1 MPHRLA
7 AECHRLGEV
16 SIGRQGERAAD
27 DLRPDRVELAHGLVH
42 ERPERRGIAHPPLDD
57 LDESPTSLA
66 VSSAKAWQ
74 QRHRLADSVALGAWT
89 GVRRLDYCVP
99 VRTEGDGRAPPV
111 LPSVS
116 HKGTTIGRRRGL
128 RHPSRARVAFPGT
141 RRAVTA
147 GRRHRGTGVPRHPGP
162 ALSGRRAD
170 HGERTRQHRRWKRD
184 QRQHREHRRSQ
195 TGRTWQSGDEAGELM
210 RAFTKPSQGT
220 MRWVT

>member
-16 SIGRQGERAAD
+16 AIGRQGERAAD

-147 GRRHRGTGVPRHPGP
+147 AVVTVEQAFLGTPDQPSPGGGPTTGSEPGSIGGGSGTNGSTANTDAPRQVEPC
-162 ALSGRRAD
+162 LLYTS
-170 HGERTRQHRRWKRD
+170 
-184 QRQHREHRRSQ
+184 
-195 TGRTWQSGDEAGELM
+195 
-210 RAFTKPSQGT
+210 
-220 MRWVT
+220 